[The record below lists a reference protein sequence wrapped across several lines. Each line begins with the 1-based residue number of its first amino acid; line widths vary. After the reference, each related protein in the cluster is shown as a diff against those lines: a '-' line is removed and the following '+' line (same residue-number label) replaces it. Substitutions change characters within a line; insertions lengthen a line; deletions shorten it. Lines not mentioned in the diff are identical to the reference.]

1 MPYSFV
7 LSTALVVLVPALPAQ
22 DRHEAALMV
31 SAQVVSS
38 CRIDVQDDGRVRV
51 NCGARQLA
59 STRVSVN
66 GHPQEPVATLAGAS
80 NEQVFLLP
88 ATELVVASARHDLPV
103 SDRHAGSS
111 DNAIVLSIQF

>member
-51 NCGARQLA
+51 NCGARQLV

-80 NEQVFLLP
+80 SNEQMFLLP

-111 DNAIVLSIQF
+111 DNAIVLSIQ